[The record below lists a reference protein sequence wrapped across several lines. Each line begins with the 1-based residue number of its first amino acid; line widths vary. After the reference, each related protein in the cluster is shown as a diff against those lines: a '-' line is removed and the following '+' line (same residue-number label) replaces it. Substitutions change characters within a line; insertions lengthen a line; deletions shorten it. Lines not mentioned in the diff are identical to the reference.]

1 MKPQLL
7 EDIEWAIDTIGK
19 NKLNTGADKSLIFD
33 EKRPEIRAQIDL
45 IKLRNFPQKIEE
57 RSRLQAL
64 EDDERKKKSKKS
76 KRNLEKQFDPED
88 TQKMLLSTGS
98 GAQRMGKTN
107 NLSRGLTQV
116 EVDEDRE
123 FMQLSDELE
132 AMGQENIYMALGGN
146 LGEQWEEI
154 SFNVLEFCNH
164 MAQNGIPFMFY
175 RICKYYD
182 FY

>member
-1 MKPQLL
+1 MQNKDLKPQLL
-7 EDIEWAIDTIGK
+7 EDIEWAIDIIGK

-45 IKLRNFPQKIEE
+45 INMRNFPQKIDEKN
-57 RSRLQAL
+57 RLQAL
-64 EDDERKKKSKKS
+64 EDDEKKKKFKKS
-76 KRNLEKQFDPED
+76 KRNQDSHRFDPED
-88 TQKMLLSTGS
+88 TQKMLMSSGS
-98 GAQRMGKTN
+98 NQRLGKTN
-107 NLSRGLTQV
+107 NLSRGITQV

-123 FMQLSDELE
+123 FMQLSDELD

-164 MAQNGIPFMFY
+164 MA
-175 RICKYYD
+175 
-182 FY
+182 